1 MRCRSQPPRFGA
13 KLRHAGTRAARR
25 PRRTRGCSSSRRASA
40 AMCAQALPAT
50 TSSALSAGA
59 TSWVASQAGR
69 GAPQKG
75 HAQKLCCQGAAGSSR
90 TLLARQSLVRST
102 SFGAFGVCPALA
114 LRMCHRLNACGAL
127 AGTATFPKCRASTG
141 GQYFEGRSDRVLRP
155 RPLLPIRGR

>member
-25 PRRTRGCSSSRRASA
+25 PRRTRGCSSSRRTSA
-40 AMCAQALPAT
+40 AMSAQALPAT

-90 TLLARQSLVRST
+90 ALLARPLLVRST
-102 SFGAFGVCPALA
+102 SFGAFGVRLPSLCACATGSMPAPLWQV
-114 LRMCHRLNACGAL
+114 LRHFRNVG
-127 AGTATFPKCRASTG
+127 RAQ
-141 GQYFEGRSDRVLRP
+141 GQCFEGRSDRVLRP